1 MNKVLREQEQQYE
14 SLKKAKAESE
24 DLITKNFLA
33 VVKEKDDQID
43 EVTQN
48 MRRLCHS
55 LNLNA

>member
-1 MNKVLREQEQQYE
+1 MNKVLREQEEQYE

-24 DLITKNFLA
+24 ELITNNFLA
-33 VVKEKDDQID
+33 VVNEKDRKIN

-48 MRRLCHS
+48 MRRLYLS

>member
-43 EVTQN
+43 EVIRKT
-48 MRRLCHS
+48 CGTFVSH
-55 LNLNA
+55 